1 MPRSA
6 APPAELPAGTRLAER
21 YVVRKLVGNGGMSQ
35 VYLAEHDSIARRVAI
50 KILHRELLGQPAVLE
65 RFAHEARASSTVQ
78 HENVVE
84 ITDFGRTDDGR
95 PFMVM
100 EYLDGEDLGETLIR
114 EGPFSWARARP
125 ILLQILAALQAAHDE
140 GVIHRDIKPENVFR
154 ISRMGSDDYVKVLDF
169 GIAKVLA
176 RDPKAAGAR
185 AGTGAGA
192 SASAKVGSSSPRT
205 LTGHVMGTPAY
216 MAPEQCVG
224 GPVDARADLYAV
236 GVIAYQMLT
245 GRTPFE
251 GGTQAEIMQAQ
262 MFDPVPA
269 MATVDPDLDLG
280 ESVEA
285 VVRKALAKNPE
296 RRYASAFEF
305 ADALF
310 EDIDLE
316 SSTLLPG
323 LRSLFRRRGRR
334 RR

>member
-1 MPRSA
+1 MS
-6 APPAELPAGTRLAER
+6 PPAPVPDELPAGTRLADR
-21 YVVRKLVGNGGMSQ
+21 YVIRKLIGGGGMSQ
-35 VYLAEHDSIARRVAI
+35 VYLAEHESIARRVAI
-50 KILHRELLGQPAVLE
+50 KILHRERLGQPTVLE

-84 ITDFGRTDDGR
+84 VTDFGQTDDGR

-114 EGPFSWARARP
+114 EGPFSWGRARP
-125 ILLQILAALQAAHDE
+125 ILLQILAALQAAHDQ
-140 GVIHRDIKPENVFR
+140 GVVHRDIKPENVFR

-169 GIAKVLA
+169 GIAKVIAQEA
-176 RDPKAAGAR
+176 RTDNLTSPK
-185 AGTGAGA
+185 
-192 SASAKVGSSSPRT
+192 T
-205 LTGHVMGTPAY
+205 LTGHVLGTPAY
-216 MAPEQCVG
+216 MAPEQCIG
-224 GPVDARADLYAV
+224 EPVDARTDLYAV
-236 GVIAYQMLT
+236 GIIAYQMLT

-251 GGTQAEIMQAQ
+251 GDRKQVLRAQ
-262 MFDPVPA
+262 LYEPVPA
-269 MATVDPDLDLG
+269 MKDVDPSIEVGDK
-280 ESVEA
+280 VEA
-285 VVRKALAKNPE
+285 VVRKALAKSPAQ
-296 RRYASAFEF
+296 RYGSAFEF

>member
-1 MPRSA
+1 MSQPGSTSD
-6 APPAELPAGTRLAER
+6 ELLPGTRLAER
-21 YVVRKLVGNGGMSQ
+21 YVIRKLVGNGGMSQ

-50 KILHRELLGQPAVLE
+50 KILHRELLEKPAVLA
-65 RFAHEARASSTVQ
+65 RFAHEARAASTVQ

-84 ITDFGRTDDGR
+84 VTDFGQTEDGR

-114 EGPFSWARARP
+114 EAPFTWERARP
-125 ILLQILAALQAAHDE
+125 ILLQILAALQAAHDQ

-169 GIAKVLA
+169 GIAKVVARQPADARRGPPKTLA
-176 RDPKAAGAR
+176 GQ
-185 AGTGAGA
+185 
-192 SASAKVGSSSPRT
+192 V
-205 LTGHVMGTPAY
+205 LGTPAY
-216 MAPEQCVG
+216 MSPEQAVG
-224 GPVDARADLYAV
+224 DTVDARADLYAV

-251 GGTQAEIMQAQ
+251 GDRADVMRAQ
-262 MFDPVPA
+262 VYERVPA
-269 MATVDPDLDLG
+269 MAEVEPG
-280 ESVEA
+280 IEVGAKVEA
-285 VVRKALAKNPE
+285 VVRKALAKTPE
-296 RRYASAFEF
+296 QRYASAFEF

>member
-1 MPRSA
+1 MSLPGS
-6 APPAELPAGTRLAER
+6 PSDELPAGTRLADR
-21 YVVRKLVGNGGMSQ
+21 YVIRKLVGNGGMSQ

-50 KILHRELLGQPAVLE
+50 KILHRELLEKPAVLA
-65 RFAHEARASSTVQ
+65 RFAHEARAASTVQ

-84 ITDFGRTDDGR
+84 VTDFGQTEDGR

-114 EGPFSWARARP
+114 EAPFTWERARP
-125 ILLQILAALQAAHDE
+125 ILLQILAALQAAHDQ

-169 GIAKVLA
+169 GIAKVVVRQPADERRGPPKTLA
-176 RDPKAAGAR
+176 GQ
-185 AGTGAGA
+185 
-192 SASAKVGSSSPRT
+192 V
-205 LTGHVMGTPAY
+205 LGTPAY
-216 MAPEQCVG
+216 MAPEQAVG
-224 GPVDARADLYAV
+224 DNVDARADLYAV

-251 GGTQAEIMQAQ
+251 GDRADVMRAQ
-262 MFDPVPA
+262 VYERVPA
-269 MATVDPDLDLG
+269 MAEVDPGIEVG
-280 ESVEA
+280 EKVEA
-285 VVRKALAKNPE
+285 VVRKALAKTPAQ
-296 RRYASAFEF
+296 RYGSAFEF

>member
-1 MPRSA
+1 MSQPGS
-6 APPAELPAGTRLAER
+6 PSHELPAGTRVAER
-21 YVVRKLVGNGGMSQ
+21 YVVRKLIGNGGMSQ
-35 VYLAEHDSIARRVAI
+35 VYLAEHESIARRVAI
-50 KILHRELLGQPAVLE
+50 KILHRELLEKPAVLA

-84 ITDFGRTDDGR
+84 VTDFGQTDDGR

-114 EGPFSWARARP
+114 EGPFSWERARP
-125 ILLQILAALQAAHDE
+125 ILLQILAALQAAHDL

-169 GIAKVLA
+169 GIAKVVA
-176 RDPKAAGAR
+176 REAVEDKP
-185 AGTGAGA
+185 
-192 SASAKVGSSSPRT
+192 SSPKT
-205 LTGHVMGTPAY
+205 LTGQVLGTPAY
-216 MAPEQCVG
+216 MSPEQCIGDV
-224 GPVDARADLYAV
+224 VDARADLYAV
-236 GVIAYQMLT
+236 GVMAYQMLT

-251 GGTQAEIMQAQ
+251 GGRAEVMRAQ
-262 MFDPVPA
+262 VYEKVPA
-269 MATVDPDLDLG
+269 M
-280 ESVEA
+280 VEVEPGVVIEGNVEG
-285 VVRKALAKNPE
+285 VVRKALAKNPAE
-296 RRYASAFEF
+296 RYGSAFEF
-305 ADALF
+305 ADALL

>member
-1 MPRSA
+1 MESPGS
-6 APPAELPAGTRLAER
+6 PSDELPAGTRLAER
-21 YVVRKLVGNGGMSQ
+21 YVVHKLIGNGGMSQ
-35 VYLAEHDSIARRVAI
+35 VYLAEHESIARRVAI
-50 KILHRELLGQPAVLE
+50 KILHREFLGQPAVLA

-84 ITDFGRTDDGR
+84 VTDFGKTDDGR

-114 EGPFSWARARP
+114 EAPLGWGRARP
-125 ILLQILAALQAAHDE
+125 ILLQILAALQAAHDQ

-169 GIAKVLA
+169 GIAKVIAREPGDPRRPGPPKTLA
-176 RDPKAAGAR
+176 GQ
-185 AGTGAGA
+185 
-192 SASAKVGSSSPRT
+192 V
-205 LTGHVMGTPAY
+205 LGTPAY
-216 MAPEQCVG
+216 MAPEQCIG
-224 GPVDARADLYAV
+224 DTVDARADLYAV

-251 GGTQAEIMQAQ
+251 GTRAEVMEAQ
-262 MFDPVPA
+262 IHRPVPA
-269 MATVDPDLDLG
+269 MAEVEPGIDVD
-280 ESVEA
+280 EKVEA
-285 VVRKALAKNPE
+285 VVRKALAKVPE
-296 RRYASAFEF
+296 RRYGSAFEF

-323 LRSLFRRRGRR
+323 LRSLFRRRSRR

>member
-1 MPRSA
+1 MSEPH
-6 APPAELPAGTRLAER
+6 APPDELPAGTRLAQR

-35 VYLAEHDSIARRVAI
+35 VYLAEHESIARRVAI
-50 KILHRELLGQPAVLE
+50 KILHRELLDKPAVLA

-78 HENVVE
+78 HVNVVE
-84 ITDFGRTDDGR
+84 VTDFGQTEDGR

-114 EGPFSWARARP
+114 EGPFSWERTRP

-169 GIAKVLA
+169 GIAKVIA
-176 RDPKAAGAR
+176 RDPEAEGKSKGK
-185 AGTGAGA
+185 
-192 SASAKVGSSSPRT
+192 SKGSPPT
-205 LTGHVMGTPAY
+205 LAGHVLGTPAY
-216 MAPEQCVG
+216 MAPEQCLG
-224 GPVDARADLYAV
+224 EAVDARADLYAV
-236 GVIAYQMLT
+236 GVMAYQMLT

-251 GGTQAEIMQAQ
+251 GTRADVMRAQ
-262 MFDPVPA
+262 IHKPVPA
-269 MATVDPDLDLG
+269 MKEIDPGLEIG
-280 ESVEA
+280 SKVES
-285 VVRKALAKNPE
+285 VVRKALAKNLTQ
-296 RRYASAFEF
+296 RYGSAFEF

-323 LRSLFRRRGRR
+323 LKSLFRRRGRR

>member
-1 MPRSA
+1 MPRSGD
-6 APPAELPAGTRLAER
+6 PLDELPAGTRLAQR

-84 ITDFGRTDDGR
+84 VTDFGQTEDGR

-114 EGPFSWARARP
+114 EGPFSWGRARP
-125 ILLQILAALQAAHDE
+125 ILLQVLAALQAAHDE

-176 RDPKAAGAR
+176 RAPGASG
-185 AGTGAGA
+185 GTGTGTGK
-192 SASAKVGSSSPRT
+192 SKSQPRT

-251 GGTQAEIMQAQ
+251 GRTKGEIMQAQ
-262 MFDPVPA
+262 MFEPVPA
-269 MATVDPDLDLG
+269 MATIDPDLDLG
-280 ESVEA
+280 ANVEG
-285 VVRKALAKNPE
+285 VVRKALAKDPAE
-296 RRYASAFEF
+296 RYGSAFAF

-323 LRSLFRRRGRR
+323 LLRLFQRRGRR
-334 RR
+334 RGR